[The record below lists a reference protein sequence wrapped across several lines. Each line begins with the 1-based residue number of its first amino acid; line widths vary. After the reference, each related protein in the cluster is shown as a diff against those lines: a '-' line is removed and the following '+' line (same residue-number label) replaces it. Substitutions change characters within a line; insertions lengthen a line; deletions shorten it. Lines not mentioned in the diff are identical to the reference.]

1 MGTEHTELTNS
12 DMSSGF
18 TNEDVTEDMA
28 RVLKTIQEMSLSC
41 IEKPVSCGRSW
52 GGFFKKARNV
62 DGI

>member
-18 TNEDVTEDMA
+18 TNKDVTEDMA

-41 IEKPVSCGRSW
+41 IEKPVS
-52 GGFFKKARNV
+52 
-62 DGI
+62 

>member
-1 MGTEHTELTNS
+1 MHGLTNSLIFTLVHMGTEHTELTNS

-41 IEKPVSCGRSW
+41 IEKPVS
-52 GGFFKKARNV
+52 
-62 DGI
+62 